1 MRRSSP
7 KTARHA
13 TRTIHARLGES
24 AEVQHT
30 LVTYNLLVGSARDM
44 HRLRE
49 EAAIRSLDT
58 AAAAAHRAK
67 KTELQREQRIEQQTG
82 DDQAVVCR
90 VLSRVIAQIECTLR
104 SSLVSSVPSV
114 GIYIYIASFGIASQS
129 ITY

>member
-1 MRRSSP
+1 MDLWYDVPIVSEDG
-7 KTARHA
+7 KHA

-67 KTELQREQRIEQQTG
+67 KTELAQLQRPARAANRAADG
-82 DDQAVVCR
+82 R
-90 VLSRVIAQIECTLR
+90 
-104 SSLVSSVPSV
+104 
-114 GIYIYIASFGIASQS
+114 
-129 ITY
+129 